1 MTNAPPQAA
10 IEFVSVSK
18 AFGATPV
25 LSDISLT
32 IAAGERAVVCGP
44 SGAGKSTLIRC
55 INGLE
60 QHQRGTIRVSGETL
74 TEATR
79 SLRQIRA
86 QVGMVFQSFNL
97 FPHLTVLENCC
108 IAPRTVLGLPRKEA
122 ESRARTLLRRVDLPG
137 YADRYPAQLSG
148 GQQQRV
154 AIARALCMQPRI
166 LLLDEPTS
174 ALDPEMVQEVLD
186 TIVGLTDLG
195 MTMVCVTHEMG
206 FARRLATKVLF
217 MDQGRIVESGPPA
230 DVFDAPQSPRLQR
243 FLGRERAGP

>member
-1 MTNAPPQAA
+1 MEPA

-18 AFGATPV
+18 YFGDTAV
-25 LSDISLT
+25 LSDITLS
-32 IAAGERAVVCGP
+32 IPAGERAVICGP

-60 QHQRGTIRVSGETL
+60 QHERGTIRVGGEPL
-74 TEATR
+74 TGTAT
-79 SLRQIRA
+79 SLRHIRA
-86 QVGMVFQSFNL
+86 LVGMVFQAFNL
-97 FPHLTVLENCC
+97 FPHMTVLENCTV
-108 IAPRTVLGLPRKEA
+108 APRTALGLTRREA
-122 ESRARTLLRRVDLPG
+122 EARAEALLKRVNLPDLG
-137 YADRYPAQLSG
+137 GRYPSQLSG

-206 FARRLATKVLF
+206 FARRLATRLLF
-217 MDQGRIVESGPPA
+217 MDEGRIVESGPPA
-230 DVFDAPQSPRLQR
+230 ELFDAPRSERLQR
-243 FLGRERAGP
+243 FLGRIQTGS